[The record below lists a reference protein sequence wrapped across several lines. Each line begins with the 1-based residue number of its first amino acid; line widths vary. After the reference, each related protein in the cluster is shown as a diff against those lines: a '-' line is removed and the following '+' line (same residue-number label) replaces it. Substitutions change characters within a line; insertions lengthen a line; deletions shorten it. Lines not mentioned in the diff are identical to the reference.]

1 MFFCP
6 EMIVAEL
13 NPFAPWIMSG
23 SSFGKIFKITTW
35 GESHGDG
42 VGVVVEGCPAGLPL
56 KESDIQKDLDR
67 RRTGQ
72 SKVTTTRKEND
83 RIIIM
88 SGVFK
93 GKTTG
98 TPIAMRV
105 DNQDADSS
113 KYELIKHL
121 YRPGHADYTYDAKY
135 GFRDYRGG
143 GRSSARETVGRVA
156 AGAIAKKLLAR
167 DKISVTGFT
176 RQIGHQI
183 AEKINFKE
191 IEKNIVRCPDRKA
204 AEKMVAAIMEARKN
218 GDSLG
223 GIVEVVAMG
232 VPAGLGE
239 PVFDRLDAD
248 LAKAVMSIPAVKGV
262 EIGAGFQTATMT
274 GSECNDVFVM
284 KNKKVT
290 TQTNNAGGI
299 LGGISNGMDVV
310 VKLVVK
316 PTSSINSEQETI
328 TQKGKKAK
336 IRVEGRHDPCVAPRA
351 VPIAEAM
358 VALTLI
364 DHLMRNQTVR
374 LT

>member
-1 MFFCP
+1 M
-6 EMIVAEL
+6 
-13 NPFAPWIMSG
+13 
-23 SSFGKIFKITTW
+23 
-35 GESHGDG
+35 
-42 VGVVVEGCPAGLPL
+42 VEGCPAGLPL

>member
-1 MFFCP
+1 
-6 EMIVAEL
+6 
-13 NPFAPWIMSG
+13 MSG
-23 SSFGKIFKITTW
+23 SSFGKLFKITTW
-35 GESHGDG
+35 GESHGRG
-42 VGVVVEGCPAGLPL
+42 LGVVIEGCPAGLPI
-56 KESDIQKDLDR
+56 KESEIQLELNR

-72 SKVTTTRKEND
+72 SKVTTTRKEGD
-83 RIIIM
+83 QIQIM

-98 TPIAMRV
+98 TPISLLV
-105 DNQDADSS
+105 ENEDVDSS
-113 KYELIKHL
+113 KYELIKDL
-121 YRPGHADYTYDAKY
+121 YRPGHADYTYDMKY

-167 DKISVTGFT
+167 ERIKIIGFT
-176 RQIGHQI
+176 RQVGKHI
-183 AEKINFKE
+183 AKNIDYRE
-191 IEKNIVRCPDRKA
+191 IENNIVRCPDNKI
-204 AEKMVAAIMEARKN
+204 AEKMINSIMRARKK

-223 GIVEVVAMG
+223 GVVEVIAQG

-248 LAKAVMSIPAVKGV
+248 LAKAVMSMPAVKGV
-262 EIGAGFQTATMT
+262 EIGVGFQSAIMT

-290 TQTNNAGGI
+290 TATNNAGGI
-299 LGGISNGMDVV
+299 LGGISNGMDIVIR
-310 VKLVVK
+310 LVVK
-316 PTSSINSEQETI
+316 PTSSINKAQDTV
-328 TQKGKKAK
+328 TQQGKKAE

-358 VALTLI
+358 VAITLI
-364 DHLMRNQTVR
+364 DHLYRAKSAR
-374 LT
+374 L